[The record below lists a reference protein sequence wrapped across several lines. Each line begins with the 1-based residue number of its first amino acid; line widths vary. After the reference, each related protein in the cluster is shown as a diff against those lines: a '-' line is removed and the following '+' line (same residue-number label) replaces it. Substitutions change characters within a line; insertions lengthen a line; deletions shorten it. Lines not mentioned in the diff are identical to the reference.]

1 LTEDELRKLAEDPR
15 ARPSERL
22 AARKALKGE
31 RKVRQ
36 AAMLAR
42 VVAQR
47 DAVAEVL
54 GRP

>member
-22 AARKALKGE
+22 AARKALRGE

-36 AAMLAR
+36 AAMVR
-42 VVAQR
+42 RMVANR
-47 DAVAEVL
+47 DAVVEVL
-54 GRP
+54 SR